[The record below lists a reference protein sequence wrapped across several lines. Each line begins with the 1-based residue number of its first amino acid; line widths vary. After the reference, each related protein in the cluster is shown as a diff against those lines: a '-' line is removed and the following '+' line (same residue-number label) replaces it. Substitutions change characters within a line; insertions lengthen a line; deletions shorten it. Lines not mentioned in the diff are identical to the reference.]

1 MKYCQN
7 HLKYRLIK
15 KELYCYRYNSKKGEN
30 KMSRMKKVDLNC
42 DLGESFGNYK
52 LGMDEQILPLITSAN
67 IACGFHA
74 SDPVVMSRTVKMAAE
89 SGVAAG
95 AHPGYQDLVGF
106 GRRNMNVAPAEV
118 TDIVMY
124 QIGALEAFCRAN
136 GIAMQHVKPHGAMYN
151 MAEKDDKLAEAI
163 CRGIKAVNP
172 ELILLGPGSGKM
184 VKAAKALGLKTAG
197 EVFADRAYMEDGT
210 LVPRSQEGAMIT
222 DEEEAVA
229 RVLEMVQKG
238 TVTAITGKKIAV
250 QADSICVHGDGQ
262 KALLFVQKIRSE
274 LEKAGVVIVPMKE
287 VIVGES

>member
-1 MKYCQN
+1 
-7 HLKYRLIK
+7 
-15 KELYCYRYNSKKGEN
+15 
-30 KMSRMKKVDLNC
+30 MKKVDLNC

-136 GIAMQHVKPHGAMYN
+136 

-172 ELILLGPGSGKM
+172 DLILLGPGSGKM

-210 LVPRSQEGAMIT
+210 LVPRSQEGAVIT

-274 LEKAGVVIVPMKE
+274 LEKAGVVIAPMKE

>member
-1 MKYCQN
+1 
-7 HLKYRLIK
+7 
-15 KELYCYRYNSKKGEN
+15 
-30 KMSRMKKVDLNC
+30 
-42 DLGESFGNYK
+42 
-52 LGMDEQILPLITSAN
+52 
-67 IACGFHA
+67 
-74 SDPVVMSRTVKMAAE
+74 MAAE

-124 QIGALEAFCRAN
+124 QIGALEVFCRAN

-172 ELILLGPGSGKM
+172 DLILLGPGSGKM